1 MLVETLGPVTLYV
14 KCEHCNGAGRNAGID
29 CGVCHTK
36 GQMTEGFEC
45 PCPSC
50 KEKRAL
56 GW

>member
-1 MLVETLGPVTLYV
+1 VLVVTGPERPYV
-14 KCEHCNGAGRNAGID
+14 KCEHCHGSGRNAGID

-36 GQMTEGFEC
+36 GVMPAGFEC

-50 KEKRAL
+50 KEMRQL

>member
-1 MLVETLGPVTLYV
+1 MLVVDGPIKLYV
-14 KCEHCNGAGRNAGID
+14 KCEHCHGSGRNAGID

-36 GQMTEGFEC
+36 GLMLEGFEC

-50 KEKRAL
+50 KEHRAL